1 MGHHKKYNRTKKL
14 GSRLY
19 CRYIKVIRD
28 FDIKDIT
35 SYEKL
40 GFILIIRLLSRFN
53 KIGNM
58 RHPIEPLA
66 EI

>member
-1 MGHHKKYNRTKKL
+1 M
-14 GSRLY
+14 
-19 CRYIKVIRD
+19 IRD